1 MNERISLEGWKAQKQ
16 AEREA
21 LGQKQLA
28 AMESFCGSGKAL
40 SDYLYGLG
48 RLGSR
53 MSPGN
58 AALILQQIPLARAVH
73 PMRIWNQ
80 NGRYVNKGAKG
91 ITVLSRKGNGK
102 VYYLAPETVFDVSQT
117 NGNTPCLQRNLQ
129 DDPKQQRIA
138 VQSIVELARIPVEIG
153 EPATGIAEY
162 LPDEQRIIVSEEASD
177 IQLLQEL
184 PAAVVQS
191 CLALDAPDTDAAEV
205 RFLAGAAALEVCGR
219 LGVPASPG
227 CDTLMEQCRYI
238 LTHEKIRD
246 HLDNARDFAR
256 TIGDQIEQNLP
267 KLQYQARDARL
278 QPERG

>member
-1 MNERISLEGWKAQKQ
+1 MNERIPLDEWKAKKQ

-40 SDYLYGLG
+40 SVYLYGRG

-53 MSPGN
+53 LSSGN
-58 AALILQQIPLARAVH
+58 AALILQQIPLARAVY

-80 NGRYVNKGAKG
+80 NGRYVNKGARG

-102 VYYLAPETVFDVSQT
+102 RYYLTPETVFDVSQT
-117 NGNTPCLQRNLQ
+117 NGNTPYQQWAIQ
-129 DDPKQQRIA
+129 DNPKQQHIA
-138 VQSIVELARIPVEIG
+138 VQSIVELARVSVEIG

-162 LPDEQRIIVSEEASD
+162 LPDEQRIVVSKGASD

-184 PAAVVQS
+184 PAVVVQS
-191 CLALDAPDTDAAEV
+191 CLDLDAPDTNPAEV
-205 RFLAGAAALEVCGR
+205 RFLSGAAALEVCGR
-219 LGVPASPG
+219 FGIPAPSSS
-227 CDTLMEQCRYI
+227 DTLMEQCRHI
-238 LTHEKIRD
+238 LTREKIRD
-246 HLDNARDFAR
+246 HLDNARGFAR
-256 TIGDQIEQNLP
+256 TMGDQIEQNLP
-267 KLQYQARDARL
+267 KLQYHARDTRP